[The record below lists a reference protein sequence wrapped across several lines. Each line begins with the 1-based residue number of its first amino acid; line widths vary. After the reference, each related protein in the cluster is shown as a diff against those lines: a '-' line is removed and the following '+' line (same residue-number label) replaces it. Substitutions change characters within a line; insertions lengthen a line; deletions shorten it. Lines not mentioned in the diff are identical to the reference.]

1 MAVEID
7 VMKEGKVKRTFE
19 SDKGNLAEVNL
30 LGKKKTWRPKPR
42 NRYLALHIIK

>member
-30 LGKKKTWRPKPR
+30 LGKKKHGDLSLEIDTWPCT
-42 NRYLALHIIK
+42 